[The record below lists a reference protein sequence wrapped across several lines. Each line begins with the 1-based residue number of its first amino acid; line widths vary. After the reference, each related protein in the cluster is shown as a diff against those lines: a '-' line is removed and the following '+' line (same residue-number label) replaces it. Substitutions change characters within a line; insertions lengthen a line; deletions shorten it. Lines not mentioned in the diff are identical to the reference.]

1 MKPVKPL
8 RSDAVENRE
17 RVLAAAVTAVLR
29 EGQNVPLAT
38 IAAEANVGVG
48 TLYRRYPNREAL
60 LDALEIRAYGIVLE
74 SLTDILARDET
85 GYRQIERFLERTILT
100 RSQLV
105 LPFHGAPD
113 TTNPEA
119 VLLRAEVESLVAKIL
134 ERGHADGTVRG
145 GLAAG
150 DGSARGGGP
159 AAGDGSAAGG
169 GSAEGGGSAAGGAMP
184 TTEAAADGVT
194 ARDVIVFGAMIAQP
208 LPHVP
213 DWNEVARAQV
223 QIFLRGIAGPSATT
237 TGTANTGTPGT
248 PGTPTDASSTLS
260 AATTTAGATATPTG
274 PAPVS

>member
-1 MKPVKPL
+1 MKAAKPL
-8 RSDAVENRE
+8 RSDAAENRE

-60 LDALEIRAYGIVLE
+60 LVALEIRAYGIVLE

-113 TTNPEA
+113 TDNPEA
-119 VLLRAEVESLVAKIL
+119 VELRAEVESLVAAIV
-134 ERGHADGTVRG
+134 ERGHDDGTVRY
-145 GLAAG
+145 
-150 DGSARGGGP
+150 R
-159 AAGDGSAAGG
+159 
-169 GSAEGGGSAAGGAMP
+169 ETVHGGAIVRG
-184 TTEAAADGVT
+184 TATVRDGATEPGVT

-213 DWNEVARAQV
+213 EWNDVARAQV
-223 QIFLRGIAGPSATT
+223 QVFLRGIAGPSARA
-237 TGTANTGTPGT
+237 GANT
-248 PGTPTDASSTLS
+248 STTAPS
-260 AATTTAGATATPTG
+260 THTATTTASLT
-274 PAPVS
+274 